1 MDSSVKYLIAVST
14 ALRLLTSFALSNDII
29 LTQIFGLGVVP
40 AIRAAILDP
49 THTWDHIEGACFL
62 LKNGVSQWRDE
73 RMQLMTG
80 YRAIYTHGS
89 GITAPPL
96 VVAFLGEALASL
108 NKIPSQ
114 NIVWI
119 IQRLLLLLADAV
131 GAYCIYHIG
140 KRVYEME
147 KDSIEE
153 EIERETKRCQAKTTK
168 VNNLA
173 GDADHKKKHNMIIP
187 MKLRPIRGWIFGLSL
202 LEFDEVVNKNENS
215 SPHIIG
221 KEQNGSSTKLE
232 TVSLLSTQIAHRN
245 QKEPILTLKQIPLL
259 VSLLY
264 FSNPISIIANCTGSL
279 RSLWDALALV
289 SLYYATKPSHTIS
302 KEGIPI
308 KIKSMSSTA
317 AFLALATY
325 VDVGYATFLVPIL
338 LWRGMWRGH
347 SYYKGQN
354 NDWQGLLTLYICSLA
369 GLHYLASLLLG
380 GSSVEY
386 KSVMAQTIL
395 PNVAFLEQDASGS
408 VPGPSMGLHWYF
420 FVQMFDRF
428 RSYFTVFV
436 SGVPV
441 MFILPLTIR
450 LHRYP
455 SVLTASFPLLWSVFR
470 PTTTVHNLTL
480 GLLLAMLNPRTIVR
494 MRNSSLI
501 SLFAL
506 PVPVLLFITFH
517 RMWLV
522 TGNGNPN
529 YIYFQCFAYGLFVS
543 TITLDFISASVKR
556 DKVLRMAEKGDFNV
570 KDEVEGEKG
579 EPDSKN
585 RPGSVVEGIDDDV
598 KNKSDAKSNGKVKDD
613 DDNEEEEEEEGEEAE
628 KPAIVFL

>member
-1 MDSSVKYLIAVST
+1 MDSSVKYIIAAST

-40 AIRAAILDP
+40 AMRAAILDP

-108 NKIPSQ
+108 NKIPSP

-168 VNNLA
+168 FNNLA

-187 MKLRPIRGWIFGLSL
+187 MKLRPIRGWIFGLST
-202 LEFDEVVNKNENS
+202 LESDEVVNKDEKT
-215 SPHIIG
+215 PHING
-221 KEQNGSSTKLE
+221 KEQNGNSTKLE
-232 TVSLLSTQIAHRN
+232 KESSIQIAHRK

-264 FSNPISIIANCTGSL
+264 FSNPISMIANCTGSL

-289 SLYYATKPSHTIS
+289 SLYYATKPSHSIS

-325 VDVGYATFLVPIL
+325 VDVGYAKFLVPIL
-338 LWRGMWRGH
+338 LWRGMWRGQ

-354 NDWQGLLTLYICSLA
+354 NDWQGLLMLYVGFLA

-380 GSSVEY
+380 GSSDEY

-436 SGVPV
+436 AGVPA

-455 SVLTASFPLLWSVFR
+455 SVLVATFPLLWSVFR

-585 RPGSVVEGIDDDV
+585 RPGSAVDNTEELEGIDDDL
-598 KNKSDAKSNGKVKDD
+598 KNKSDAKSNGKAKDD
-613 DDNEEEEEEEGEEAE
+613 DENEEEEEEAE

>member
-1 MDSSVKYLIAVST
+1 MDSSVKHIIAVS
-14 ALRLLTSFALSNDII
+14 ALRLLMSFALSNDII

-96 VVAFLGEALASL
+96 VVAFLGEMLASL
-108 NKIPSQ
+108 SKIPSP

-173 GDADHKKKHNMIIP
+173 GDANHKNKHNMIVP
-187 MKLRPIRGWIFGLSL
+187 VKLRPIRGWIFGLST
-202 LEFDEVVNKNENS
+202 LELDEEVDNKNENS
-215 SPHIIG
+215 SPHING

-264 FSNPISIIANCTGSL
+264 FSNPISMIANCTGSL

-347 SYYKGQN
+347 SHYKGQN
-354 NDWQGLLTLYICSLA
+354 NDWQGLLTLYICSLG
-369 GLHYLASLLLG
+369 GLHYLTSLLLG
-380 GSSVEY
+380 GGSDEY
-386 KSVMAQTIL
+386 KRVMAQTIL

-436 SGVPV
+436 AGVPA

-455 SVLTASFPLLWSVFR
+455 SVLAATFPLLWSVFR

-506 PVPVLLFITFH
+506 PGPVLLFITFH

-529 YIYFQCFAYGLFVS
+529 YNYFQCFAYGLFVS

-556 DKVLRMAEKGDFNV
+556 DKVLRMAEKGDFIV

-579 EPDSKN
+579 EPDS
-585 RPGSVVEGIDDDV
+585 VVDNTDKLEGIDNDS
-598 KNKSDAKSNGKVKDD
+598 KNKSDAKSNGNVKDD
-613 DDNEEEEEEEGEEAE
+613 DDNEEEEEEAE